1 MAAPKCL
8 KICSSDEP
16 LLEPVVWR
24 WSNEN
29 TRLIGIEM
37 ILWLE
42 VGKMIPR

>member
-1 MAAPKCL
+1 MMAL
-8 KICSSDEP
+8 KFLEICSSDEP

-37 ILWLE
+37 ILGLE
-42 VGKMIPR
+42 AGNMMPR